1 MYIQAPNRGYT
12 SDGQQ
17 FCRRAPFLL
26 LIQTSDCSDIYGVVR
41 SVALRQLGHWM
52 MGLTRILGKSYSVSG
67 SYGNNGRTMTVDT
80 IPPDAKKLPD
90 YLREAWNKGGGWNS
104 AGSEA
109 EAMVEWAREELLR
122 CGL

>member
-41 SVALRQLGHWM
+41 SVALRQLGNWM

-67 SYGNNGRTMTVDT
+67 SYGNDGLTMTVDT

-109 EAMVEWAREELLR
+109 GAMVEWARQELLR
-122 CGL
+122 

>member
-12 SDGQQ
+12 RDGQQ

-26 LIQTSDCSDIYGVVR
+26 LLQTKGCNDVYGVVR
-41 SVALRQLGHWM
+41 SVALKQLGHWM
-52 MGLTRILGKSYSVSG
+52 MGTARILGKSYTVSG
-67 SYGNNGRTMTVDT
+67 SYGDDGLPMTVDT

-90 YLREAWNKGGGWNS
+90 NLYEAWSCGGGWNS

-109 EAMVEWAREELLR
+109 EAMAEWARKELLR
-122 CGL
+122 